1 MAMADNLFSIYLM
14 IFYLAAIWIG
24 VIIAIL
30 KNIKNNAWKRRDS
43 VWKLTFL
50 CYLLLGIGDMC
61 HLGFRL
67 FLNFTGIDPELQLA
81 VFLLGTGY
89 IISGIL
95 LTGYY
100 IILFHIWEKIYGKK
114 YSTPSKIK
122 KYLIIIYVTFII
134 RIILVFL
141 PYNQYFGYDPAFDLG
156 IDFGMITNIPFYI
169 IGIITLVL
177 SLKDSKTEKKQ
188 EKPSDIDS
196 KRNKAVYNASI
207 WLIITYICYSLTVY
221 FSAINSLFGMFMLPL
236 TIAYLIAYYYHYRF
250 ILNRKI
256 T

>member
-1 MAMADNLFSIYLM
+1 MADNIFSIIIM
-14 IFYLAAIWIG
+14 IFYLVAIWIG
-24 VIIAIL
+24 VIITL
-30 KNIKNNAWKRRDS
+30 FKNIKNNAWKRRDS
-43 VWKLTFL
+43 IWKLTFF

-67 FLNFTGIDPELQLA
+67 FLNFTGIDSGLQLA

-95 LTGYY
+95 LTGYFVL
-100 IILFHIWEKIYGKK
+100 LFHVWEKIYGEK

-122 KYLIIIYVTFII
+122 KYLIIIYITFLI

-156 IDFGMITNIPFYI
+156 FDFGMLSNIPFYI
-169 IGIITLVL
+169 IGLTTLVL
-177 SLKDSKTEKKQ
+177 SLKDSKAEKKQ
-188 EKPSDIDS
+188 EKPSDIDP

-207 WLIITYICYSLTVY
+207 WLIITYICYTLTVY
-221 FSAINSLFGMFMLPL
+221 FSVISSLFGMFMLPL
-236 TIAYLIAYYYHYRF
+236 TIAYLLAYYYHYRF
-250 ILNRKI
+250 ILNRKM